1 MNRIA
6 GEGSG
11 LRRHGRG
18 LGLLGGLAAVAA
30 MAVLAVGP
38 AGAQTS
44 SSTSSTTSSSTTS
57 STVPTS
63 TTTPTAVTQT
73 AAPVFNCLGADA
85 ATTTLLNQL
94 GPAEGFPQ
102 NSDGNYYIVSN
113 WTTSTSVPQFL
124 ENGQT
129 FPVSFSASL
138 DVSSF
143 LSNPLLAAGSTISVS
158 GAPSFVISGGGSGG
172 PFAGSPTSGSIIKGT
187 GPQTLPAITA
197 SGTVTGVD
205 KTTPIIYSIA
215 NPLLSTIAITIP
227 PATTPGITLNLSCTA
242 ADPDVAATNG
252 TLPPEPPTTAPPAA
266 KPAATTANFTG

>member
-30 MAVLAVGP
+30 IAVLAVGP

-44 SSTSSTTSSSTTS
+44 STSSTSSSTSSTS

-63 TTTPTAVTQT
+63 TTAPTAVTQT
-73 AAPVFNCLGADA
+73 ATPAFNCFGADA
-85 ATTTLLNQL
+85 TTTTTLNTVL
-94 GPAEGFPQ
+94 GPTGGLPKDAQ
-102 NSDGNYYIVSN
+102 GNYYIVS
-113 WTTSTSVPQFL
+113 TFHTSASVPQFL

-129 FPVSFSASL
+129 FPVSFTADLDISATL
-138 DVSSF
+138 G
-143 LSNPLLAAGSTISVS
+143 NALLPAGSTISVT
-158 GAPSFVISGGGSGG
+158 GVPTFVISGGGSGG
-172 PFAGSPTSGSIIKGT
+172 PFPGSPTTGSVTKGT
-187 GPQTLPAITA
+187 GPQTLPTVTA

-205 KTTPIIYSIA
+205 KTQPIIYSIQQ
-215 NPLLSTIAITIP
+215 PLLSNTTITVGGTAIP
-227 PATTPGITLNLSCTA
+227 LNLTCSA

-252 TLPPEPPTTAPPAA
+252 TLPPEPPTTTAPPAA
-266 KPAATTANFTG
+266 KAAATTANFTG